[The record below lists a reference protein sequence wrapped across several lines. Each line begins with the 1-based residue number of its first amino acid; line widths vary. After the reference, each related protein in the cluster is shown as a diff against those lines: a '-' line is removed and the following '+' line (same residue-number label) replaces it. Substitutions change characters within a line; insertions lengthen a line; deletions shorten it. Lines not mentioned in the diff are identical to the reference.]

1 MEEGLNK
8 DGGISF
14 SKIKKP
20 YGLAEPKEPEETQET
35 VESVR
40 NLDANDLAKAE
51 RLNAKLSTAK
61 NINLAGF
68 GVNTSAIFSL
78 LFYVDSLLV
87 NSETLV
93 QLNMI
98 NEVFDLEIDFEKIII
113 MIQDWKMEIISLCV
127 SIQTFIYGYKDLVVK
142 QKEQQNENF
151 MEVLNSEL
159 GKVI

>member
-1 MEEGLNK
+1 MSDGLDK

-14 SKIKKP
+14 GKQKKP
-20 YGLAEPKEPEETQET
+20 YGLAESKETEET

-68 GVNTSAIFSL
+68 GINTSAIFSL

-87 NSETLV
+87 SPDTIV

-98 NEVFDLEIDFEKIII
+98 NEMFGLEIDFEGIIT
-113 MIQDWKMEIISLCV
+113 MIQDFKMQIIGLCV
-127 SIQTFIYGYKDLVVK
+127 SSQTMILGYKVTV
-142 QKEQQNENF
+142 QKMKDRGNESF
-151 MEVLNSEL
+151 MEVFNEEL
-159 GKVI
+159 DKVGI